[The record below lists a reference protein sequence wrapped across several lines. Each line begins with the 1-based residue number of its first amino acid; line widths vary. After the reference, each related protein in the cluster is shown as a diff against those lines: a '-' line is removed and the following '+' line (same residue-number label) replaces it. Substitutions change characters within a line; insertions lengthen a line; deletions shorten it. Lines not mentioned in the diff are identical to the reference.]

1 MNKKNYYNYKLIFKK
16 RVKEILDIYIFYISV
31 MQECLLRALNSMLFY
46 IYKYQNIALHKI
58 IV

>member
-46 IYKYQNIALHKI
+46 IYKY
-58 IV
+58 